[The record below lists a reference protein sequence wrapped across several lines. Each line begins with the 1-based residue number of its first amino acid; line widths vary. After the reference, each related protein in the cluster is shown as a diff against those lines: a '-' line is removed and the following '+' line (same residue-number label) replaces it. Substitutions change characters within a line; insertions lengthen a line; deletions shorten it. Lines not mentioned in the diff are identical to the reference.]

1 MEETEGN
8 VQTAHKRPVPLG
20 WMQPAH
26 QGTLALPLSIHHHPP
41 AQVPDAKH
49 GAGLVL
55 EQCLPSSQASS
66 CEAVFPASEYPK
78 ALSAFDSVSTCL
90 DFGLPQLSES
100 DPEMGR
106 QNKVFPGR
114 RGNLAWRVG
123 GGLEPKP
130 PPRQT
135 PPEGSTHPSHL

>member
-1 MEETEGN
+1 MEETDGT
-8 VQTAHKRPVPLG
+8 VQGTHKTPVSLG

-78 ALSAFDSVSTCL
+78 ALSAFDTVSTCL

-114 RGNLAWRVG
+114 RGNLAWKSRG
-123 GGLEPKP
+123 RPG
-130 PPRQT
+130 T
-135 PPEGSTHPSHL
+135 